1 MASISGVHWVEKK
14 DRQSRSQGKG
24 KEIFNLEANDDTTVD
39 NNNNNSNHEKVEKEV
54 EQEQQ
59 Q

>member
-14 DRQSRSQGKG
+14 DRQSRRQGKG
-24 KEIFNLEANDDTTVD
+24 KEIFNLEANDDTRVD
-39 NNNNNSNHEKVEKEV
+39 NNNNSNHEKVEKEV